1 MQLLI
6 SCYPSIQPKKK
17 RRRNLSLKSC
27 ENMAGA
33 RGCFNCGGCAWCFCV
48 VAVVVSP
55 SRALCADACTYSPLF
70 FPPFLVVVYGAVLT
84 GTATLFLQI
93 AIHRP
98 GTIKIVIE
106 NPCRV
111 HRNCPVRVKNTSWTP
126 GSKLPQGRHTH
137 LVKKYPFS
145 SDQMTSSRESLTR
158 AFLVR
163 LLISYN
169 CESACV
175 FSFTSLRSRVG
186 FGDC

>member
-1 MQLLI
+1 MVFL
-6 SCYPSIQPKKK
+6 CCC
-17 RRRNLSLKSC
+17 RRR
-27 ENMAGA
+27 
-33 RGCFNCGGCAWCFCV
+33 
-48 VAVVVSP
+48 VAV
-55 SRALCADACTYSPLF
+55 ACSVQTHVPTPLF
-70 FPPFLVVVYGAVLT
+70 SSLLFVVYGAVLT
-84 GTATLFLQI
+84 GTATFFFFLQI

-126 GSKLPQGRHTH
+126 GCKLPQGRHTH

-186 FGDC
+186 FGIVDRLSCTRRWYRRYGRARFA

>member
-1 MQLLI
+1 MFQLWRL
-6 SCYPSIQPKKK
+6 CVVFLCCC
-17 RRRNLSLKSC
+17 RRR
-27 ENMAGA
+27 
-33 RGCFNCGGCAWCFCV
+33 
-48 VAVVVSP
+48 VAVACSVCRRMYLLPLSFLP
-55 SRALCADACTYSPLF
+55 SFSCRRLWCGADGGRDS
-70 FPPFLVVVYGAVLT
+70 
-84 GTATLFLQI
+84 LFLQI

-126 GSKLPQGRHTH
+126 GCKLPQGRHTH

-175 FSFTSLRSRVG
+175 FSFTSLRNRVG
-186 FGDC
+186 FGVVDRLSCTRRWYRWYGRSRFA